1 MFEVEMN
8 GLNDLAREAVK
19 ELEPVI
25 KRRYEEKEAGS
36 KEKEEAYYYLIQLQY
51 IYADRRKALESI
63 RKNKDT
69 EEIPRLLQNSQGIYK
84 RCLAYYNEISGVL
97 F

>member
-1 MFEVEMN
+1 MFEVEIN
-8 GLNDLAREAVK
+8 GLNDLVHHAVK

-25 KRRYEEKEAGS
+25 KKRYEEKEAGS

-51 IYADRRKALESI
+51 IYADRKKALESI
-63 RKNKDT
+63 RRNKDT
-69 EEIPRLLQNSQGIYK
+69 EKIPQILRNSQGIYK
-84 RCLAYYNEISGVL
+84 RCLAYYNEINGVL